1 MDFLVDS
8 FRKLIIDKND
18 LDDFNLLCDKINN
31 IKLEE
36 NKQILEENKNAVE
49 IKKLVFNFFEVLMK
63 KERCSVKNDTFPKF
77 IF

>member
-18 LDDFNLLCDKINN
+18 LDDFDLLCNKINN
-31 IKLEE
+31 IKLENTNE
-36 NKQILEENKNAVE
+36 NENIENVKH
-49 IKKLVFNFFEVLMK
+49 IIFNFFEVLMK
-63 KERCSVKNDTFPKF
+63 KERCSVKNDIFPKF